1 MWNRTA
7 TLVLLM
13 VDTYPCILATAIPRS
28 AKASSTRLTTW
39 LGVSSAL
46 TM

>member
-1 MWNRTA
+1 MWGRAT

-13 VDTYPCILATAIPRS
+13 VDTYPCILATTIPRS
-28 AKASSTRLTTW
+28 VKASSTRLTTW